1 MGKRRH
7 TLESCHTCGFH
18 EALVCLGVCVGS
30 TVKMQL
36 HETTYT

>member
-1 MGKRRH
+1 MGERTH
-7 TLESCHTCGFH
+7 THTHGFH

-36 HETTYT
+36 HETT